1 MSGHAFW
8 LSLLYP
14 FQYSPLPELFHPF
27 LYLLPWHFLHF
38 NFAQNEV
45 VTSSMP
51 VGVSW
56 KCAST
61 ISQGTSSQQ
70 STSKDNP
77 FLSHVMLW
85 SFKQYPQI
93 QAHAHS
99 LDPCRHCLAQ
109 SCSPCG
115 MVPFLPYQALTSP
128 TGLCCDLTLTSDLG
142 PGEDAGISWRSV
154 LP

>member
-38 NFAQNEV
+38 NFAQNGV

-93 QAHAHS
+93 QAMHTPLTPAGTVWLSPAAPVGWS
-99 LDPCRHCLAQ
+99 LSSHIRP
-109 SCSPCG
+109 
-115 MVPFLPYQALTSP
+115 LPPQ
-128 TGLCCDLTLTSDLG
+128 LG
-142 PGEDAGISWRSV
+142 YAAI
-154 LP
+154 